1 MVAGILRACATE
13 LKRNSSGARRD
24 EERFS
29 NSCFLNF
36 FRMKIKGKQL
46 GVYSQM
52 DSELLADDHCLAES
66 EAAADPPGPLKPGGR
81 S

>member
-1 MVAGILRACATE
+1 
-13 LKRNSSGARRD
+13 
-24 EERFS
+24 
-29 NSCFLNF
+29 
-36 FRMKIKGKQL
+36 MKIKGKQL

-52 DSELLADDHCLAES
+52 DSELLADEHCLAES